1 MTLAEAPLVVLLVG
15 LVAYAVLG
23 GADFGAGFWQMLP
36 GSGPRER
43 AIRAHARAAITP
55 VWEANH
61 VWLILVLT
69 VCWTCY
75 PVAFASIASTLC
87 IPLSIAAVGII
98 LRAIGYVV
106 RGQSAS
112 LRIERP
118 IEGLFAISSVIT
130 PFALGAV
137 VGAIASGRVPPGNA
151 RGDLITSWL
160 NPTSIAVGVL
170 AVAST
175 AYIAAVWLSADAARL
190 ARADLV
196 DAFRTLA
203 IGAAIAAGA
212 IAAAG
217 LVVVREDDAQL
228 WHELSSL
235 PAVAAVIVSA
245 AAGTAA
251 LALLAARLLEPAR
264 AVSVVAVAAVIA
276 GWALAQRPEILP
288 GLTVSEAA
296 AGRSTLIAVLAGL
309 AVGALILVPSLVVL
323 FRMVLRGTFDAAAVN
338 VPLAQPAVGVA
349 AEPRRAAAACFAV
362 IVAGAL
368 IMFIG
373 DASWSIA
380 VGASLLLVAGG
391 LGFVLVARSLTHE
404 AGGP

>member
-23 GADFGAGFWQMLP
+23 GADFGAGFWQVLP
-36 GSGPRER
+36 GSEPRER

-151 RGDLITSWL
+151 SGDLITSWL

-175 AYIAAVWLSADAARL
+175 AYISAVWLSADAARL
-190 ARADLV
+190 ARAELV
-196 DAFRTLA
+196 DAFRRLA

-228 WHELSSL
+228 WHELWSL

>member
-338 VPLAQPAVGVA
+338 VPLPQPAVGVA